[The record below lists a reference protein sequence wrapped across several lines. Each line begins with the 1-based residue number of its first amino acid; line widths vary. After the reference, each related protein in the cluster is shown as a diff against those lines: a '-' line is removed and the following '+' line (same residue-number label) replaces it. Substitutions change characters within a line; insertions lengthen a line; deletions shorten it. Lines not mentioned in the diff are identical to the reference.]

1 VTFIFEQ
8 RNFSLLFI
16 RQVRRRPTSNR
27 NLYIKIIIGSL
38 AALILACALGALGTL
53 VFALANNA
61 QSTTVSTMTSK
72 KIQL

>member
-27 NLYIKIIIGSL
+27 NLYIKIIIACV

-53 VFALANNA
+53 AFALANNA